1 MLLKHLIA
9 EVRPAANKENIVYWN
24 NYRITVLGDRLFR
37 IERSARKIFR
47 DAATQAV
54 WFRDA
59 APQKYALS
67 EKDGKLFLKTEKC
80 ELLLAKRRSDCRI
93 DIGGGYIPI
102 SNRGNLKGTCRTLDG
117 CNGNVLGYPV
127 YGSEYAV
134 GERIRLENGVCS
146 KSGVAVYDDAR
157 SLTLAENGEICAE
170 RGDGSDE
177 YVFAFGNDYRGAV
190 KALYGICGSVPMLP
204 RYALGNW
211 WSRYH
216 KYTQR
221 EYQRMI
227 DRFEEHEVPLT
238 VATLDVDWHYSNA
251 EEIRKKFKIS
261 ENGLNDEKF
270 LGKPDR
276 GNAQKLGWT
285 GYTFNTAL
293 FPDYKKLLSELA
305 ERGLKVTLNI
315 HPGQGIRF
323 WEDCYV
329 RMAESIGK
337 DPKAKEVISFDMTD
351 TRFING
357 YFSVINAPYEKDG
370 VAFWWIDWQQGKNS
384 KIEGLDPLWSINH
397 YYSLDSAKGGEAP
410 LILSRYAGI
419 GSHRYP
425 VGFSGDCA
433 ITWKTLAY
441 LPFFTATAAN
451 VGYAW
456 WSHDIGG
463 HNCGVKDD
471 ELYVRFLQFGIF
483 SPVNR
488 LHCTN
493 SPVMT
498 KEPWMY
504 KNGTGKIAEEM
515 LRLRH
520 RLIPFLYSAAYRCH
534 SEGRVPVEPLYYEWN
549 ESEAYSTK
557 NEYIFGGELLVAPIV
572 KPAGRGGYAQRE
584 VWIPEGKWTDI
595 FTGDVYIE
603 GKGGRKRILT
613 RSLDSIPVLAKSG
626 AVIPLAT
633 EKGNGTENPA
643 LLEVW
648 VFEGSGSFTLYER
661 GEKGT
666 EAFTRFSAE
675 YTERDGCGTQ
685 TLFIRTEGDAGVFP
699 SDRKLRV
706 VFRNAAEGSV
716 SVAADGRETD
726 CEMPVSDQLT
736 AEFSLSGEREFTV
749 TAKYSVSSEAA
760 VRTARACKILTAAQG
775 ANDRKEIA
783 YNAIA
788 ETVTESGYIQ
798 AVDEADLPAAVKMRL
813 KENLPLY
820 RGAEI

>member
-1 MLLKHLIA
+1 MKDTEQREMLLKHLIA

-59 APQKYALS
+59 VPQKYALS

-261 ENGLNDEKF
+261 ENGLDDEKF

-293 FPDYKKLLSELA
+293 FPDYKKVLNGLNVIEGVNYDCSLPFTQNSYLIGVNRNLLEKLGWDLADLTPDFLWWDSFAESCRRAGFLPASADYVPQGALLFQEFQNLLLALQAYSVEKYKGEVPLFRTPEGRLLFLSERCGLLLA
-305 ERGLKVTLNI
+305 LRKLAHCSESCGGAS
-315 HPGQGIRF
+315 GQSGGQPLFPAVQGSKRR
-323 WEDCYV
+323 EVY
-329 RMAESIGK
+329 RLRSELSESL
-337 DPKAKEVISFDMTD
+337 S
-351 TRFING
+351 
-357 YFSVINAPYEKDG
+357 AP
-370 VAFWWIDWQQGKNS
+370 
-384 KIEGLDPLWSINH
+384 
-397 YYSLDSAKGGEAP
+397 
-410 LILSRYAGI
+410 
-419 GSHRYP
+419 RYP
-425 VGFSGDCA
+425 
-433 ITWKTLAY
+433 
-441 LPFFTATAAN
+441 
-451 VGYAW
+451 
-456 WSHDIGG
+456 
-463 HNCGVKDD
+463 
-471 ELYVRFLQFGIF
+471 
-483 SPVNR
+483 
-488 LHCTN
+488 
-493 SPVMT
+493 
-498 KEPWMY
+498 
-504 KNGTGKIAEEM
+504 
-515 LRLRH
+515 
-520 RLIPFLYSAAYRCH
+520 
-534 SEGRVPVEPLYYEWN
+534 
-549 ESEAYSTK
+549 
-557 NEYIFGGELLVAPIV
+557 
-572 KPAGRGGYAQRE
+572 AG
-584 VWIPEGKWTDI
+584 
-595 FTGDVYIE
+595 
-603 GKGGRKRILT
+603 
-613 RSLDSIPVLAKSG
+613 
-626 AVIPLAT
+626 
-633 EKGNGTENPA
+633 
-643 LLEVW
+643 
-648 VFEGSGSFTLYER
+648 
-661 GEKGT
+661 
-666 EAFTRFSAE
+666 
-675 YTERDGCGTQ
+675 
-685 TLFIRTEGDAGVFP
+685 
-699 SDRKLRV
+699 
-706 VFRNAAEGSV
+706 
-716 SVAADGRETD
+716 
-726 CEMPVSDQLT
+726 
-736 AEFSLSGEREFTV
+736 
-749 TAKYSVSSEAA
+749 
-760 VRTARACKILTAAQG
+760 
-775 ANDRKEIA
+775 
-783 YNAIA
+783 
-788 ETVTESGYIQ
+788 
-798 AVDEADLPAAVKMRL
+798 
-813 KENLPLY
+813 
-820 RGAEI
+820 